1 MTGLKRQ
8 KRSGC
13 PFWSQLT
20 MKCLVSRD
28 GLFIPLDDHIE
39 LFCTT
44 AEHCNCVQFISYHT
58 QGEQLLIENMR
69 EKLNRRNSLRVEA
82 EHRLKLMRM
91 MAGGSQLAVP
101 AKVLD
106 LSQGGM
112 RVSLES
118 PLTGDS
124 LLQFSFESSF
134 PAGFQKGLGQV
145 AWCHK
150 EIGQA
155 GYQAGIAFQ
164 DAGQIKAMASYL
176 DHC

>member
-1 MTGLKRQ
+1 
-8 KRSGC
+8 
-13 PFWSQLT
+13 
-20 MKCLVSRD
+20 MKCLVSRG
-28 GLFIPLDDHIE
+28 GLFIPLDHHIE

-44 AEHCNCVQFISYHT
+44 AEHCSCLQYISHQT
-58 QGEQLLIENMR
+58 HGEQLLIDNMQ
-69 EKLNRRNSLRVEA
+69 EKLNRRHYLRVEA
-82 EHRLKLMRM
+82 KHRLKLMRM

-124 LLQFSFESSF
+124 LLQFSFEPSF
-134 PAGFQKGLGQV
+134 PAGFHEGLGQV

-150 EIGQA
+150 EIAQA

-164 DAGQIKAMASYL
+164 DAAQIRAMASYL
-176 DHC
+176 EHC